1 MAVGQRGK
9 MREGTCICVFLL
21 QDPMDLVDNMS
32 PEEVSKG
39 GVNLGQVVLSQEDTA
54 INLFYCAIRMKI
66 SG

>member
-1 MAVGQRGK
+1 
-9 MREGTCICVFLL
+9 
-21 QDPMDLVDNMS
+21 MDLVDNMS

-54 INLFYCAIRMKI
+54 INLLYCAIRMKI